1 MRKPAVWTA
10 SWRKQ
15 TIATLLILCVCS
27 VPFTAQADMVYSP
40 YQPVEMC
47 EFVDDLTFNGTL
59 ANQSVQWQSSLGPR
73 TIGSEAAAIF
83 RSSVEE
89 NLTEWNQENLPQW
102 NVSMHEYT
110 VQNLTFTNIQASL
123 RPANYSETTPRI
135 VLVAHYDSRD
145 AAERDPDLNRTGE
158 PIIGANDGASGAAAL
173 LELARII
180 PPMQLEYEVEL
191 LWTDAE
197 DKNHTPHTFFGADAW
212 GADQTQVDIN
222 RTDAYIVLD
231 MIGDADL
238 QLTHIW
244 PGNGS
249 LWSTITPLAQSLG
262 MVENHPDCKGTP
274 GVKILDMNTSFGVSD
289 DHLAALAI
297 GIPAIDL
304 IDIRFGPN
312 ATAFGGY
319 WHTHEDT
326 PDKVSAESLQTVG
339 RLVELGLKSNAWIWN
354 SSIRQS
360 AEETQEPEAEPE
372 TEDELNEV
380 NEVKDDKLESK
391 SYPFLA
397 FIGGSSVA
405 ILLVGILALNWK
417 IRKTVK

>member
-1 MRKPAVWTA
+1 MLMPKPTVFATGWRKPTVA
-10 SWRKQ
+10 
-15 TIATLLILCVCS
+15 ILLILCLCS
-27 VPFTAQADMVYSP
+27 TPFTAQADKVHSP

-47 EFVDDLTFNGTL
+47 GFVDDLSFNGTL

-73 TIGSEAAAIF
+73 TIGSDASALF

-89 NLTEWNQENLPQW
+89 NVTGWNQENLTHW

-110 VQNLTFTNIQASL
+110 VENLTFTNIQASL
-123 RPANYSETTPRI
+123 RPANFSETTPRI

-145 AAERDPDLNRTGE
+145 AAERDPDMNRTGE

-180 PPMQLEYEVEL
+180 PPMQLDYEVEL

-212 GADQTQVDIN
+212 GGDQTVVDID

-262 MVENHPDCKGTP
+262 MVEGHPDCKGVP

-289 DHLAALAI
+289 DHLAALEI

-354 SSIRQS
+354 ASIRQYA
-360 AEETQEPEAEPE
+360 AETAE
-372 TEDELNEV
+372 TEPVVEQELNADRDDELEP
-380 NEVKDDKLESK
+380 K
-391 SYPFLA
+391 SYPLLA
-397 FIGGSSVA
+397 FIAGSSVVVLLA
-405 ILLVGILALNWK
+405 SILVLNWQF
-417 IRKTVK
+417 RKTVK

>member
-1 MRKPAVWTA
+1 MLMPKPTVFATGWRKPTVA
-10 SWRKQ
+10 
-15 TIATLLILCVCS
+15 ILLILCLCS
-27 VPFTAQADMVYSP
+27 TPFTAQADKVHSP

-47 EFVDDLTFNGTL
+47 GFVDDLSFNGTL

-73 TIGSEAAAIF
+73 TIGSDASALF

-89 NLTEWNQENLPQW
+89 NVTGWNQENLTHW

-110 VQNLTFTNIQASL
+110 VENLTFTNIQASL
-123 RPANYSETTPRI
+123 RPANFSETTPRI

-145 AAERDPDLNRTGE
+145 AAERDPDMNRTGE

-180 PPMQLEYEVEL
+180 PPMQLDYEVEL

-212 GADQTQVDIN
+212 GGDQTEVDIN

-262 MVENHPDCKGTP
+262 MVEGHPDCKGVP
-274 GVKILDMNTSFGVSD
+274 GVKILDMNTKFGVSD
-289 DHLAALAI
+289 DHLAALEI

-354 SSIRQS
+354 ASIRQYA
-360 AEETQEPEAEPE
+360 AETAE
-372 TEDELNEV
+372 TEPVVEQELNADRDDELEP
-380 NEVKDDKLESK
+380 K
-391 SYPFLA
+391 SYPLLA
-397 FIGGSSVA
+397 FIAGSSVVVLLA
-405 ILLVGILALNWK
+405 SILVLNWQF
-417 IRKTVK
+417 RKTVK

>member
-1 MRKPAVWTA
+1 MLMPKPTVFATGWRKPTVA
-10 SWRKQ
+10 
-15 TIATLLILCVCS
+15 ILLILCLCS
-27 VPFTAQADMVYSP
+27 TPFSAQADKVHSP

-47 EFVDDLTFNGTL
+47 GFVDDLSFNGTL

-73 TIGSEAAAIF
+73 TIGSDASALF

-89 NLTEWNQENLPQW
+89 NVTGWNQENLTHW

-110 VQNLTFTNIQASL
+110 VENLTFTNIQASL
-123 RPANYSETTPRI
+123 RPANFSETTPRI

-145 AAERDPDLNRTGE
+145 AAERDPDMNRTGE

-180 PPMQLEYEVEL
+180 PPMQLDYEVEL

-212 GADQTQVDIN
+212 GGDQTEVDIN

-262 MVENHPDCKGTP
+262 MVEGHPDCKGVP

-289 DHLAALAI
+289 DHLAALEI

-354 SSIRQS
+354 ASIRQYA
-360 AEETQEPEAEPE
+360 AETAE
-372 TEDELNEV
+372 TEPVVEQELNADRDDELEP
-380 NEVKDDKLESK
+380 K
-391 SYPFLA
+391 SYPLLA
-397 FIGGSSVA
+397 FIAGSSVVVLLA
-405 ILLVGILALNWK
+405 SILVLNWQF
-417 IRKTVK
+417 RKTVK

>member
-1 MRKPAVWTA
+1 MLMHNPTFFDTIR
-10 SWRKQ
+10 RKQ
-15 TIATLLILCVCS
+15 FVAFLLVLCVCS
-27 VPFTAQADMVYSP
+27 TPFTAQADEVFSP
-40 YQPVEMC
+40 YEAVEMC
-47 EFVDDLTFNGTL
+47 QYVDDLTFNGTL

-73 TIGSEAAAIF
+73 TIGSEASAIF
-83 RSSVEE
+83 RASVEE
-89 NLTEWNQENLPQW
+89 NVTGWNQQNAAQW

-110 VQNLTFTNIQASL
+110 VDNLTFTNIQASL
-123 RPANYSETTPRI
+123 RPENFSDNTPRI

-145 AAERDPDLNRTGE
+145 AAERDPDMNRTGD

-180 PPMQLEYEVEL
+180 PPMQLDYEVEL

-212 GADQTQVDIN
+212 GDDQTDVDIN

-244 PGNGS
+244 PGNDS

-262 MVENHPDCKGTP
+262 LVEDHPDCKGVP
-274 GVKILDMNTSFGVSD
+274 GIKILDMNTSIGVSD
-289 DHLAALAI
+289 DHLAALEI

-354 SSIRQS
+354 STVRQV
-360 AEETQEPEAEPE
+360 AEETGDEDLEETDQTMDSTDDVTEPE
-372 TEDELNEV
+372 
-380 NEVKDDKLESK
+380 
-391 SYPFLA
+391 SYPTLA
-397 FIGGSSVA
+397 MAAGASMAV
-405 ILLVGILALNWK
+405 LVGVILTLNWK
-417 IRKTVK
+417 IRKTLK

>member
-1 MRKPAVWTA
+1 MLMNNSTVFDTIRKKPF
-10 SWRKQ
+10 
-15 TIATLLILCVCS
+15 IAIFLMMCLCS
-27 VPFTAQADMVYSP
+27 TPFTAQADEVFSP
-40 YQPVEMC
+40 YEPVEMC
-47 EFVDDLTFNGTL
+47 QYVDDLSFNGTL

-73 TIGSEAAAIF
+73 TIGSEASAIF
-83 RSSVEE
+83 RASVEE
-89 NLTEWNQENLPQW
+89 NVTELNQQNQAQW
-102 NVSMHEYT
+102 NVTMHEYT
-110 VQNLTFTNIQASL
+110 VDNLTFTNIQASL
-123 RPANYSETTPRI
+123 RPENFSDTTPRI

-145 AAERDPDLNRTGE
+145 AAERDPDMNRTGE

-180 PPMQLEYEVEL
+180 PPMELDYEVEL

-212 GADQTQVDIN
+212 GDDQTDVDIN

-262 MVENHPDCKGTP
+262 LVENHPDCNGVP
-274 GVKILDMNTSFGVSD
+274 GIKILDMNTSFGVSD
-289 DHLAALAI
+289 DHLAALEI

-354 SSIRQS
+354 STFRQVAETVGS
-360 AEETQEPEAEPE
+360 ADDEKKPESHPM
-372 TEDELNEV
+372 
-380 NEVKDDKLESK
+380 
-391 SYPFLA
+391 LA
-397 FIGGSSVA
+397 TAAGASMA
-405 ILLVGILALNWK
+405 ILVGVILTLNWK
-417 IRKTVK
+417 IRKTLK

>member
-1 MRKPAVWTA
+1 
-10 SWRKQ
+10 
-15 TIATLLILCVCS
+15 
-27 VPFTAQADMVYSP
+27 
-40 YQPVEMC
+40 MC
-47 EFVDDLTFNGTL
+47 IRDSF
-59 ANQSVQWQSSLGPR
+59 
-73 TIGSEAAAIF
+73 
-83 RSSVEE
+83 
-89 NLTEWNQENLPQW
+89 
-102 NVSMHEYT
+102 
-110 VQNLTFTNIQASL
+110 
-123 RPANYSETTPRI
+123 SETTPRI

-145 AAERDPDLNRTGE
+145 AAERDPDMNRTGE

-180 PPMQLEYEVEL
+180 PPMQLDYEVEL

-212 GADQTQVDIN
+212 GGDQTEVDIN

-231 MIGDADL
+231 MIGDAEL

-262 MVENHPDCKGTP
+262 MVEGHPDCKGIP

-289 DHLAALAI
+289 DHLAALEI

-354 SSIRQS
+354 ASIRQDT
-360 AEETQEPEAEPE
+360 AETAESEPVVEQELTADKD
-372 TEDELNEV
+372 DELEP
-380 NEVKDDKLESK
+380 K
-391 SYPFLA
+391 SYPLLA
-397 FIGGSSVA
+397 FIAVSSVV
-405 ILLVGILALNWK
+405 ILLASILVLNWQF
-417 IRKTVK
+417 RKTVK

>member
-1 MRKPAVWTA
+1 MLMHKPSVFGSRRKKPFTV
-10 SWRKQ
+10 
-15 TIATLLILCVCS
+15 ILIMLCVCS
-27 VPFTAQADMVYSP
+27 APFNVQANEVYSP
-40 YQPVEMC
+40 YEPVEMC
-47 EFVDDLTFNGTL
+47 QYVGGLTFNGTL

-73 TIGSEAAAIF
+73 TIGSEASALF
-83 RSSVEE
+83 RASVEE
-89 NLTEWNQENLPQW
+89 NVTGWNQQNAPQW

-110 VQNLTFTNIQASL
+110 VDNLTFTNIQASL
-123 RPANYSETTPRI
+123 RPENFSDNTPRI

-145 AAERDPDLNRTGE
+145 AAERDPDMNRTGD

-180 PPMQLEYEVEL
+180 PPMQLDYEVEL

-212 GADQTQVDIN
+212 GGDQTEVDIN
-222 RTDAYIVLD
+222 RTHAYIVLD

-244 PGNGS
+244 PGNDS

-262 MVENHPDCKGTP
+262 LVEDHPDCSGAP
-274 GVKILDMNTSFGVSD
+274 GIKILDMNTSFGVSD
-289 DHLAALAI
+289 DHLAALEI

-354 SSIRQS
+354 STIQQVV
-360 AEETQEPEAEPE
+360 AETVDEESDGADQTGDS
-372 TEDELNEV
+372 TNDELKPE
-380 NEVKDDKLESK
+380 
-391 SYPFLA
+391 SYPILA
-397 FIGGSSVA
+397 MAGCASMVI
-405 ILLVGILALNWK
+405 LVGVILTLNWK
-417 IRKTVK
+417 IRKTLK

>member
-1 MRKPAVWTA
+1 MLMPKPTVFATGWRKPTVA
-10 SWRKQ
+10 
-15 TIATLLILCVCS
+15 ILLILCLCS
-27 VPFTAQADMVYSP
+27 TPFTAQADKVHSP

-47 EFVDDLTFNGTL
+47 GFVDDLSFNGTL

-73 TIGSEAAAIF
+73 TIGSDASALF

-89 NLTEWNQENLPQW
+89 NVTGWNQENLTHW

-110 VQNLTFTNIQASL
+110 VENLTFTNIQASL
-123 RPANYSETTPRI
+123 RPANFSETTPRI

-145 AAERDPDLNRTGE
+145 AAERDPDMNRTGE

-180 PPMQLEYEVEL
+180 PPMQLDYEVEL

-212 GADQTQVDIN
+212 SGDQTEVDID

-262 MVENHPDCKGTP
+262 MVEGHPDCKGVP

-289 DHLAALAI
+289 DHLAALEI

-354 SSIRQS
+354 ASIRQYA
-360 AEETQEPEAEPE
+360 AETAE
-372 TEDELNEV
+372 TEPVVEQELNEDR
-380 NEVKDDKLESK
+380 DDELEPK
-391 SYPFLA
+391 SYPLLA
-397 FIGGSSVA
+397 FIAGSSVVVLLA
-405 ILLVGILALNWK
+405 SILVLNWQF
-417 IRKTVK
+417 RKTVK

>member
-1 MRKPAVWTA
+1 MLMHKPSVFDSRRKRSFVA
-10 SWRKQ
+10 
-15 TIATLLILCVCS
+15 IFIMLCVCS
-27 VPFTAQADMVYSP
+27 TPFNVQANEVYSP
-40 YQPVEMC
+40 YEPVEMC
-47 EFVDDLTFNGTL
+47 QYVDGLTFNGTL

-73 TIGSEAAAIF
+73 TIGSEASALF
-83 RSSVEE
+83 RASVEE
-89 NLTEWNQENLPQW
+89 NVTGWNQQNAPQW

-110 VQNLTFTNIQASL
+110 VDNLTFTNIQASL
-123 RPANYSETTPRI
+123 RPENFSDNTPRI

-145 AAERDPDLNRTGE
+145 AAERDPDKNRTGD

-180 PPMQLEYEVEL
+180 PPMQLDYEVEL

-212 GADQTQVDIN
+212 GGDQTDVDIN
-222 RTDAYIVLD
+222 RTHAYIVLD
-231 MIGDADL
+231 MIGDEDL

-244 PGNGS
+244 PGNDS

-262 MVENHPDCKGTP
+262 LVEEHPDCNGTP
-274 GVKILDMNTSFGVSD
+274 GIKILDMNTSFGVSD
-289 DHLAALAI
+289 DHLAALEI

-354 SSIRQS
+354 STIQQ
-360 AEETQEPEAEPE
+360 AVTETIDEEPEDADQTVDSTNDEPKSE
-372 TEDELNEV
+372 
-380 NEVKDDKLESK
+380 
-391 SYPFLA
+391 SYPMLA
-397 FIGGSSVA
+397 TAGCASMVI
-405 ILLVGILALNWK
+405 LVGVILTLNWK
-417 IRKTVK
+417 IRKTLK

>member
-1 MRKPAVWTA
+1 
-10 SWRKQ
+10 
-15 TIATLLILCVCS
+15 
-27 VPFTAQADMVYSP
+27 
-40 YQPVEMC
+40 
-47 EFVDDLTFNGTL
+47 
-59 ANQSVQWQSSLGPR
+59 
-73 TIGSEAAAIF
+73 
-83 RSSVEE
+83 
-89 NLTEWNQENLPQW
+89 
-102 NVSMHEYT
+102 MHEYT
-110 VQNLTFTNIQASL
+110 VDNLTFTNIQASL
-123 RPANYSETTPRI
+123 RPENFSDTTPRI

-145 AAERDPDLNRTGE
+145 AAERDPDMNRTGE

-180 PPMQLEYEVEL
+180 PPMELDYEVEL

-212 GADQTQVDIN
+212 GDDQTDVDIN

-262 MVENHPDCKGTP
+262 LVENHPDCNGVP
-274 GVKILDMNTSFGVSD
+274 GIKILDMNTSFGVSD
-289 DHLAALAI
+289 DHLAALEI

-354 SSIRQS
+354 STVRQVV
-360 AEETQEPEAEPE
+360 ET
-372 TEDELNEV
+372 V
-380 NEVKDDKLESK
+380 NEEHEEVDQTVGSADDEKKPESH
-391 SYPFLA
+391 PMLA
-397 FIGGSSVA
+397 TAAGASMAV
-405 ILLVGILALNWK
+405 LVGVILTLNWK
-417 IRKTVK
+417 IRKTLK

>member
-1 MRKPAVWTA
+1 MLMPKPTVFATGWRKPTVAF
-10 SWRKQ
+10 
-15 TIATLLILCVCS
+15 LLILCVCS
-27 VPFTAQADMVYSP
+27 TPFTAQADKVYSP

-47 EFVDDLTFNGTL
+47 GFVDDLTFNGTL

-73 TIGSEAAAIF
+73 TIGSEASALF

-89 NLTEWNQENLPQW
+89 NVTGWNQENLTHW

-110 VQNLTFTNIQASL
+110 VENLTFTNIQASL
-123 RPANYSETTPRI
+123 KPANFSETTPRI

-145 AAERDPDLNRTGE
+145 AAERDPDMNRTGE

-180 PPMQLEYEVEL
+180 PPMQLDYEVEL

-212 GADQTQVDIN
+212 GGDQTEVDIN

-262 MVENHPDCKGTP
+262 MVEGHPDCKGIP

-289 DHLAALAI
+289 DHLAALEI

-354 SSIRQS
+354 ASIRQDTT
-360 AEETQEPEAEPE
+360 ETAKSEPVVEQELTADKD
-372 TEDELNEV
+372 DELEP
-380 NEVKDDKLESK
+380 K
-391 SYPFLA
+391 SYPLLA
-397 FIGGSSVA
+397 FIAVSSVV
-405 ILLVGILALNWK
+405 ILLASILVLNWQF
-417 IRKTVK
+417 RKTVK

>member
-1 MRKPAVWTA
+1 MPKPTVFATGWRKPTVAF
-10 SWRKQ
+10 
-15 TIATLLILCVCS
+15 LLILCVCS
-27 VPFTAQADMVYSP
+27 TPFTAQADKVYSP

-47 EFVDDLTFNGTL
+47 GFVDDLTFNGTL

-73 TIGSEAAAIF
+73 TIGSEASALF

-89 NLTEWNQENLPQW
+89 NVTGWNQENLTHW

-110 VQNLTFTNIQASL
+110 VENLTFTNIQASL
-123 RPANYSETTPRI
+123 KPANFSETTPRI

-145 AAERDPDLNRTGE
+145 AAERDPDMNRTGE

-180 PPMQLEYEVEL
+180 PPMQLDYEVEL

-212 GADQTQVDIN
+212 GGDQTEVDIN

-262 MVENHPDCKGTP
+262 MVEGHPDCKGIP

-289 DHLAALAI
+289 DHLAALEI

-354 SSIRQS
+354 ASIRQDT
-360 AEETQEPEAEPE
+360 AETAESEPVVEQELTADKD
-372 TEDELNEV
+372 DELEP
-380 NEVKDDKLESK
+380 K
-391 SYPFLA
+391 SYPLLA
-397 FIGGSSVA
+397 FIAVSSVV
-405 ILLVGILALNWK
+405 ILLASILVLNWQF
-417 IRKTVK
+417 RKTVK

>member
-1 MRKPAVWTA
+1 MLMNNSTVFDTIRKKPFMA
-10 SWRKQ
+10 
-15 TIATLLILCVCS
+15 IFLMMCVCS
-27 VPFTAQADMVYSP
+27 TPFTAQADEVFSP
-40 YQPVEMC
+40 YEPVEMC
-47 EFVDDLTFNGTL
+47 QYVDDLSFNGTL

-73 TIGSEAAAIF
+73 TIGSEASAIF
-83 RSSVEE
+83 RASVEE
-89 NLTEWNQENLPQW
+89 NVTDLNQQNQAQW
-102 NVSMHEYT
+102 NVTMHEYT
-110 VQNLTFTNIQASL
+110 VDNLTFTNIQASL
-123 RPANYSETTPRI
+123 RPENFSDTTPRI

-145 AAERDPDLNRTGE
+145 AAERDPDMNRTGE

-180 PPMQLEYEVEL
+180 PPMELDYEVEL

-212 GADQTQVDIN
+212 GDDQTDVDIN

-238 QLTHIW
+238 QLTHIL

-262 MVENHPDCKGTP
+262 LVENHPDCNGVP
-274 GVKILDMNTSFGVSD
+274 GIKILDMNTSFGVSD

-354 SSIRQS
+354 STVRQV
-360 AEETQEPEAEPE
+360 AETVNEEPEEADQTVGSTDDEKKPE
-372 TEDELNEV
+372 
-380 NEVKDDKLESK
+380 SH
-391 SYPFLA
+391 PMLA
-397 FIGGSSVA
+397 TAAGASMAV
-405 ILLVGILALNWK
+405 LVGVILTLNWK
-417 IRKTVK
+417 IRKTLK

>member
-1 MRKPAVWTA
+1 MLMPKPTVFATGWRKPTVAF
-10 SWRKQ
+10 
-15 TIATLLILCVCS
+15 LLILCVCS
-27 VPFTAQADMVYSP
+27 TPFTAQADKVYSP

-47 EFVDDLTFNGTL
+47 GFVDDLTFNGTL

-73 TIGSEAAAIF
+73 TIGSEASALF

-89 NLTEWNQENLPQW
+89 NVTGWNQENLTHW

-110 VQNLTFTNIQASL
+110 VENLTFTNIQASL
-123 RPANYSETTPRI
+123 KPANFSETTPRI

-145 AAERDPDLNRTGE
+145 AAERDPDMNRTGE

-180 PPMQLEYEVEL
+180 PPMQLDYEVEL

-212 GADQTQVDIN
+212 GGDQTEVDIN

-262 MVENHPDCKGTP
+262 MVEGHPDCKGIP

-289 DHLAALAI
+289 DHLAALEI

-354 SSIRQS
+354 ASIRQDTTET
-360 AEETQEPEAEPE
+360 AESEPVVEQELTADKD
-372 TEDELNEV
+372 DELEP
-380 NEVKDDKLESK
+380 K
-391 SYPFLA
+391 SYPLLA
-397 FIGGSSVA
+397 FIAVSSVV
-405 ILLVGILALNWK
+405 ILLASILVLNWQF
-417 IRKTVK
+417 RKTVK

>member
-1 MRKPAVWTA
+1 MLMPKPTVFATGWRKPTVA
-10 SWRKQ
+10 
-15 TIATLLILCVCS
+15 ILLILCVCS
-27 VPFTAQADMVYSP
+27 TPFTAQADKVYSP

-47 EFVDDLTFNGTL
+47 GFVDDLTFNGTL

-73 TIGSEAAAIF
+73 TIGSEASALF

-89 NLTEWNQENLPQW
+89 NVTGWNQENLTHW

-110 VQNLTFTNIQASL
+110 VENLTFTNIQASL
-123 RPANYSETTPRI
+123 KPANFSETTPRI

-145 AAERDPDLNRTGE
+145 AAERDPDMNRTGE

-180 PPMQLEYEVEL
+180 PPMQLDYEVEL

-212 GADQTQVDIN
+212 GGDQTEVDIN

-262 MVENHPDCKGTP
+262 MVEGHPDCKGIP

-289 DHLAALAI
+289 DHLAALEI

-354 SSIRQS
+354 ASIRQDT
-360 AEETQEPEAEPE
+360 AETAESEPVVEQELTADKD
-372 TEDELNEV
+372 DELEP
-380 NEVKDDKLESK
+380 K
-391 SYPFLA
+391 SYPLLA
-397 FIGGSSVA
+397 FIAVSSVV
-405 ILLVGILALNWK
+405 ILLASILVLNWQF
-417 IRKTVK
+417 RKTVK